1 MLNLYSRFF
10 HFLRIIIF
18 AHARLSRKKH
28 SHNWRAVRETFEESM
43 VIRALPRAFSLFIPS
58 SASFCRVFRSDSRSA
73 LPFAATVPPFFPP
86 FSSSRLLLYHRLRLR
101 SPRGTLTRTLGRRVI
116 RRGTCWRKQSPR
128 VNTESDERVIVN
140 WENRVRS
147 LVISIAS
154 DCRYLLSGRYS
165 RGHPICFRHPTFNFA
180 KDNHR
185 TLTYRALC
193 KRRRVVASKLF
204 RT

>member
-1 MLNLYSRFF
+1 M
-10 HFLRIIIF
+10 
-18 AHARLSRKKH
+18 
-28 SHNWRAVRETFEESM
+28 
-43 VIRALPRAFSLFIPS
+43 IRTPPRAFSLFIPPSTFFFVVS
-58 SASFCRVFRSDSRSA
+58 SGLIRLAFCRDRSSPLFFFFLTA
-73 LPFAATVPPFFPP
+73 PLPTP
-86 FSSSRLLLYHRLRLR
+86 
-101 SPRGTLTRTLGRRVI
+101 SPQLRGTLTRTLGRRVI

-140 WENRVRS
+140 CENRVRS

-165 RGHPICFRHPTFNFA
+165 RGQSICLRHPTFNFA

-193 KRRRVVASKLF
+193 NSSRRNCFVRSNI
-204 RT
+204 